1 MIPVQQI
8 AGHQR
13 NPLISRLFSVDQR
26 LWARPLL
33 RGLVPELVIV
43 RYHEHLKVLPSPSN
57 LGYTFTMDLRQLESF
72 IAVAEE
78 GSFTRAA
85 QHIHLAQSG
94 VSAHIKGLENELRQ
108 QLFERTPRRV
118 RLTAAGAALL
128 PHARTAMSALAAG
141 KESVDALIGLLH
153 GHVAVGAVPS
163 MSPRSIDLS
172 EVLASFRREYPGV
185 TISLVEDTAATLL
198 SRVREGTLDVAF
210 TSLTGEAVAGVCTR
224 QLHEERSVL
233 AFLLSDPLADKA
245 EVSLDELGERPLLVL
260 PEGAGLRWQLDHALA
275 RESVRVNIAIEAG
288 GPDVLIAMAEKG
300 LGVALVPES
309 VLLNNGSLSG
319 VRVAELPPGL
329 LGLIWRKDSVASPA
343 ARVFVEHTVE
353 SAMNTES

>member
-1 MIPVQQI
+1 
-8 AGHQR
+8 
-13 NPLISRLFSVDQR
+13 
-26 LWARPLL
+26 
-33 RGLVPELVIV
+33 
-43 RYHEHLKVLPSPSN
+43 
-57 LGYTFTMDLRQLESF
+57 MDLRQLESF

-85 QHIHLAQSG
+85 HHIHLAQSG
-94 VSAHIKGLENELRQ
+94 VSAHIKGLETELRQ

-141 KESVDALIGLLH
+141 KESVDALTGLLH

-163 MSPRSIDLS
+163 ISPRSIDLP
-172 EVLASFRREYPGV
+172 EVLASFRHEYPGV
-185 TISLVEDTAATLL
+185 TISLVEDTAARLL
-198 SRVREGTLDVAF
+198 FRIREGTLDVAF
-210 TSLTGEAVAGVCTR
+210 TSFTGQALVGVGAC

-233 AFLLSDPLADKA
+233 AFLPSDPLADKA
-245 EVSLDELGERPLLVL
+245 EVALDELDERPLLVL
-260 PEGAGLRWQLDHALA
+260 PEGAGLRWQLDQALA
-275 RESVRVNIAIEAG
+275 RKSVQVNIAIEAG
-288 GPDVLIAMAEKG
+288 GPDVLITMAEKG

-309 VLLNNGSLSG
+309 ALVDNGLLCG

-329 LGLIWRKDSVASPA
+329 LGLIWRNDSVASPA

-353 SAMNTES
+353 SAVCTEL